1 MNDEI
6 IHKIERIEKMLELL
20 LNEEQKEEIKQFDI
34 EYLER
39 MKKEAEWAV
48 DSLRSLKVN
57 MKELQAINKQVEEL
71 G

>member
-1 MNDEI
+1 MNNEI

-39 MKKEAEWAV
+39 M
-48 DSLRSLKVN
+48 
-57 MKELQAINKQVEEL
+57 NKQAENEL
-71 G
+71 LRRVNNLNLC